1 MFTLV
6 NIILH
11 INSVSLPQVNV
22 VTNFNNRILCEQK
35 FDETLARIKGKNKKG
50 SINVSQD
57 GKKYLEITDI
67 QNKLKSYWFCNEIIF
82 YKK

>member
-11 INSVSLPQVNV
+11 INSISLPQVNV
-22 VTNFNNRILCEQK
+22 ITNFNDRKICEQK
-35 FDETLARIKGKNKKG
+35 FDETLDRIKGKNKKG

-57 GKKYLEITDI
+57 GKRYLEIIDI